1 MWACVEAAAGGQWT
15 VRSCHKRHPSSPQPA
30 AGTSPHL
37 DNQKRQFTSRLY
49 SNDVTSFSDNERR
62 PVPAARITMT
72 NKTLISLIRA
82 RPPSPSQ
89 TCTRCL
95 TMLWME
101 SAILGEGVK
110 KARLHKMS
118 LPIQTIDF
126 HCFTLYIAPSLSIAL
141 LVPNIVNHRLHV
153 CSPPISHRWAGW
165 VGMVWSVETA
175 RPNPRK

>member
-1 MWACVEAAAGGQWT
+1 MWRQPAGGQWT
-15 VRSCHKRHPSSPQPA
+15 VRRCHKRHPSSPQPA
-30 AGTSPHL
+30 AGASPHL

-82 RPPSPSQ
+82 RPPSPRQ

-101 SAILGEGVK
+101 IGECNSWRRSEEGTPKQVV
-110 KARLHKMS
+110 
-118 LPIQTIDF
+118 PTYGDIQLSPFDA
-126 HCFTLYIAPSLSIAL
+126 LYSTFSEYPSIAL
-141 LVPNIVNHRLHV
+141 LVPNIVNHRIHV
-153 CSPPISHRWAGW
+153 CPHHHHRWAAW
-165 VGMVWSVETA
+165 VWSVETG